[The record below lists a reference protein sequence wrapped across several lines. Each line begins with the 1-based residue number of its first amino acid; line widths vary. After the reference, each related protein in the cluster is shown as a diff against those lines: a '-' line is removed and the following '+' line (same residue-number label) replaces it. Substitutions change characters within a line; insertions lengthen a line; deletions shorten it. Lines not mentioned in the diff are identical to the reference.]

1 MCSICKPILMDFSE
15 KHLEVRC
22 PLRISSYCSHCAD
35 YGHLT
40 KDCPAK
46 PSRLF
51 TEPIYVEQLLSP
63 SDLEEYR
70 ITSRTLLPKIIRED
84 PPHLLEIE
92 DNDKVIVAYLA
103 ARSIKLQQKP
113 SKNRKISSKTL
124 SIRYTFEEYAKLNKM
139 RVVYMK

>member
-1 MCSICKPILMDFSE
+1 MCSICKPILVDFSE
-15 KHLEVRC
+15 KHPEMRC
-22 PLRISSYCSHCAD
+22 PLRISSYCSYCAD

-63 SDLEEYR
+63 SDLKEYN
-70 ITSRTLLPKIIRED
+70 IISRTLLPKQIRED
-84 PPHLLEIE
+84 PPQLLEIE
-92 DNDKVIVAYLA
+92 DNDKVIAAYLA
-103 ARSIKLQQKP
+103 ARSIKLQQKE

-124 SIRYTFEEYAKLNKM
+124 TVRYTLEEYAKLNKM
-139 RVVYMK
+139 RVVYVK

>member
-1 MCSICKPILMDFSE
+1 MDFSE
-15 KHLEVRC
+15 KHPEVRC

-40 KDCPAK
+40 KDCTAK

-92 DNDKVIVAYLA
+92 DNDKVIAAYLA
-103 ARSIKLQQKP
+103 ARSIKLP
-113 SKNRKISSKTL
+113 PVPWAMS
-124 SIRYTFEEYAKLNKM
+124 
-139 RVVYMK
+139 